1 VEQYNAQKYPAALES
16 FEFILKIVP
25 SDTSSI
31 LNAANSAEKAG
42 NNEKAKLYYNKL
54 VDMNYND
61 ARVYLFLSKIYK
73 AEKDSAKGLSVVLAG
88 RQRFPADN
96 ALAIEEVN
104 YYLNSGKSKEALDPL
119 NLAIS
124 KDDKNP
130 ELYFARANIYDKLGD
145 NEKAKSDYQKTI
157 DLKPVY
163 FDAYYNMGAM
173 YFNEAADLA
182 NKANNIPKEKEKEY
196 DQAKV
201 KADTKFR
208 ESLPFFEK
216 AYELNPTDKSTLNS
230 LKQIYSRLGD
240 TVKYEKIKAA
250 LESLD

>member
-1 VEQYNAQKYPAALES
+1 MK
-16 FEFILKIVP
+16 
-25 SDTSSI
+25 
-31 LNAANSAEKAG
+31 
-42 NNEKAKLYYNKL
+42 
-54 VDMNYND
+54 YND
-61 ARVYLFLSKIYK
+61 PRVYLFLSKIYK
-73 AEKDSAKGLSVVLAG
+73 TEGDSTKGLSIVLMG
-88 RQRFPADN
+88 RQKFPADN

-145 NEKAKSDYQKTI
+145 NVKAKSDYQKTI
-157 DLKPVY
+157 DLKPDY

-182 NKANNIPKEKEKEY
+182 NKANNIPQEKQKEKE
-196 DQAKV
+196 QANA
-201 KADTKFR
+201 KADAKFK
-208 ESLPFFEK
+208 EALPFFEK
-216 AYELNPTDKSTLNS
+216 AYELNPTDKGTLNS

-250 LESLD
+250 LESLN